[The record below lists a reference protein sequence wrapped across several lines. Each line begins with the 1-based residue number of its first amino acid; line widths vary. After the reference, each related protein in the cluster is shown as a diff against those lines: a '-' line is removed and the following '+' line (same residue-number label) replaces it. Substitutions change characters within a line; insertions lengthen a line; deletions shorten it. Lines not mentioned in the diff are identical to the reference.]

1 MNQNTLQSSIDN
13 ISTAVALGL
22 DVDAPS
28 GLTMY
33 LSYAEDQNESD
44 VVYVRGYH
52 ASHESAINELLAFA
66 FEVWDNDGADLA
78 PWSDYTLSEEL
89 SDEDIAQARASWIS
103 DNTDDQ
109 ILDNFFGA
117 DFWGVSILKIEKT
130 HSRPFTRASS
140 L

>member
-1 MNQNTLQSSIDN
+1 MVQGTLQSSIDN
-13 ISTAVALGL
+13 IATAVGLGL

-52 ASHESAINELLAFA
+52 SSRESAINELLAFA

-78 PWSDYTLSEEL
+78 PWFDYSLMEEL
-89 SDEDIAQARASWIS
+89 SDEALANARESWIS
-103 DNTDDQ
+103 ENTDEQ
-109 ILDNFFGA
+109 ILDNFFGV
-117 DFWGVSILKIEKT
+117 DFWGVSVLKIEKP
-130 HSRPFTRASS
+130 HSRPFSRA
-140 L
+140 